1 MSFRLFPNSPNAHDL
16 LGQSTAHRIRY
27 QWRVGGPVICQ
38 AIMVIC
44 VIVWLVEILTKL
56 LFPSLFAIILS
67 YGMFTPA
74 WAHAAPWTFITS
86 MFMHEPGLFHI
97 LFNML
102 TLWAVGPVLER
113 MLGHW
118 RFLGMYLLSGI
129 GGNAAV
135 LLYARIV
142 GGGGL
147 GGNGWMTSVY
157 GASGAL
163 FGLFA
168 ALLIVYRRIGADI
181 TSMLIWMAINFA
193 MPFLYP
199 GIAWQAHVGGFIIG
213 GAYAALLTS
222 SIPIT
227 RGKSLTFRSLFYG
240 IPLLIVIAAVSV
252 WAMIPVL
259 TM

>member
-1 MSFRLFPNSPNAHDL
+1 MRFRLFPNSPTAHDL
-16 LGQSTAHRIRY
+16 LGETTKNRIRY

-38 AIMVIC
+38 AIMIVC
-44 VIVWLVEILTKL
+44 VVVWLIEILTKL
-56 LFPSLFAIILS
+56 LIPPLFAGILS

-74 WAHAAPWTFITS
+74 WVHVTPWTFITS
-86 MFMHEPGLFHI
+86 MFMHEPGIMHI

-118 RFLGMYLLSGI
+118 RFLGMYLLAGI
-129 GGNAAV
+129 GGNMAV
-135 LLYARIV
+135 LLWAR
-142 GGGGL
+142 L
-147 GGNGWMTSVY
+147 FNANGWMTSVY

-168 ALLIVYRRIGADI
+168 ALLVVYRRIGADI

-213 GAYAALLTS
+213 GIYALLLTS

-227 RGKSLTFRSLFYG
+227 RGKSLTARSLIYG
-240 IPLLIVIAAVSV
+240 IPLLIVIAAISV
-252 WAMIPVL
+252 WCMIPVIG
-259 TM
+259 M